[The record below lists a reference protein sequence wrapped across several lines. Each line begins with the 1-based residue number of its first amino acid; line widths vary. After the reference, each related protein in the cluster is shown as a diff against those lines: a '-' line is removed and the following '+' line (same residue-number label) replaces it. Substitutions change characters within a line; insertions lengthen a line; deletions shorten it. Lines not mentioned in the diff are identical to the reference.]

1 MVLLKRIK
9 NYLLKHGLRM
19 LVVIIL
25 SAAAMS
31 EASAEAKIAE
41 DPFWSTKDDVDNPL
55 TMGDLTLEQSRI
67 GILVPSAVVVKG
79 RLSSEIGENDHLW
92 IAVKPYKSIENW
104 WPQTGG
110 PLPVINESDFEGN
123 AFLGG
128 TCGDLFEIGILIVG
142 DEINNMFLDWIN
154 YSRSTN
160 KWPPITEGSPGRD
173 NKVSKQEI
181 EAKKYASIIVT
192 LNE

>member
-1 MVLLKRIK
+1 MELLKRINGHLSK
-9 NYLLKHGLRM
+9 KRILLVSIL
-19 LVVIIL
+19 L
-25 SAAAMS
+25 SAVTS
-31 EASAEAKIAE
+31 GIHAETKLLE
-41 DPFWSTKDDVDNPL
+41 VPSWSTRDYMENPL
-55 TMGDLTLEQSRI
+55 TTGNLTLEQSKS
-67 GILVPSAVVVKG
+67 GIFAPSACVVKG
-79 RLSSEIGENDHLW
+79 SLSSEIGSRDHLW

-110 PLPVINESDFEGN
+110 PLPIINGSDFEGN

-142 DEINNMFLDWIN
+142 DEINNKFSDWIN

-173 NKVSKQEI
+173 NSVSKQEI
-181 EAKKYASIIVT
+181 EAKKYASITVI

>member
-1 MVLLKRIK
+1 MVLVKKIKGLLLKQDLRTLLAITLLAAVMSEVSAETKIIEVPYWSIK
-9 NYLLKHGLRM
+9 N
-19 LVVIIL
+19 
-25 SAAAMS
+25 
-31 EASAEAKIAE
+31 
-41 DPFWSTKDDVDNPL
+41 DVDNPL
-55 TMGDLTLEQSRI
+55 SKGNLNVEQSKI
-67 GILVPSAVVVKG
+67 GILVPSAIVVKG
-79 RLSSEIGENDHLW
+79 NLSSDIGEKKHLW

-110 PLPVINESDFEGN
+110 PLPLINESDFEGN

-128 TCGDLFEIGILIVG
+128 TCGDQFEIGILIVG
-142 DEINNMFLDWIN
+142 DEINNKFSDWIN

-192 LNE
+192 LIE